1 VGFGEDRESICQV
14 VRVIRKVV
22 GPLAD
27 SWRHWS
33 SSAALLC
40 AFGGSKEAWGAW
52 SGLETLVG
60 ETMALSR
67 FCLSFVV
74 FLLMYYS
81 FCSNQ

>member
-1 VGFGEDRESICQV
+1 MR
-14 VRVIRKVV
+14 VRRKVV

-27 SWRHWS
+27 SWRLWR
-33 SSAALLC
+33 SAAALFC

-52 SGLETLVG
+52 SRSKTLVG

-67 FCLSFVV
+67 FCLSFAV

-81 FCSNQ
+81 CCSSQ